1 MILYHFTD
9 FYFLKNGGTILQTGL
24 RAGARDEVD
33 LAMAPADAVWL
44 STDAEETWKQR
55 KSECRI
61 TVVIPSTDRRLVRWQ
76 KWMRKRHP
84 PHIAEQLIAAC
95 GSGTGDAWKNF
106 WLYLSP
112 VPLSM
117 LRTIE
122 YADPQR
128 RAAAEE
134 EARLHPELYADGEV
148 K

>member
-24 RAGARDEVD
+24 RAGAHDEVD

-44 STDAEETWKQR
+44 STDAEETWKR

-112 VPLSM
+112 VPLSTFGRSNTPIRSGGPR
-117 LRTIE
+117 LR
-122 YADPQR
+122 
-128 RAAAEE
+128 